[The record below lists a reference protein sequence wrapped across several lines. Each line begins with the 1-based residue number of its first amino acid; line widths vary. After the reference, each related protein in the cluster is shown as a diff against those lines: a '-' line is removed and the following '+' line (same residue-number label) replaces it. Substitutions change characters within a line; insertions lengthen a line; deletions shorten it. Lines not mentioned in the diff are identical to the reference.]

1 MECVPLR
8 AHFHRAGD
16 GRIIDRR
23 VISPANIEL
32 AMDRDPPQPLTVPEA
47 KARLR
52 DAADAVG
59 PAAWIQLKPREA
71 VGLALLSGIL
81 VGSAPDTRATL
92 VNSLLKLL
100 LR

>member
-1 MECVPLR
+1 
-8 AHFHRAGD
+8 
-16 GRIIDRR
+16 
-23 VISPANIEL
+23 
-32 AMDRDPPQPLTVPEA
+32 MDRNPPQPLTVPEA

-59 PAAWIQLKPREA
+59 PAAWVQLKPREA

-81 VGSAPDTRATL
+81 IGSAPDTRATL
-92 VNSLLKLL
+92 ASSLLKLI

>member
-1 MECVPLR
+1 
-8 AHFHRAGD
+8 
-16 GRIIDRR
+16 
-23 VISPANIEL
+23 
-32 AMDRDPPQPLTVPEA
+32 MDRDPPQPLTVPEA

-52 DAADAVG
+52 NAADAVG

-92 VNSLLKLL
+92 VNGLLKLI